1 MKNLTEI
8 KSKYLFYQKQKQQAE
23 KELLQTEEDLKKSQQ
38 HMENLLKA
46 RELIS
51 AEAEATQ
58 KAFQQRINSLVT
70 MVIRSVFVE
79 REIDFKLSIE
89 RKKNRLEVKPM
100 LIENGIEY
108 DDIGYDFGGSMIDL
122 ISFALRVVL
131 WSMQKPKSRAIFIL
145 DEPFKQIGKGV
156 MLERAGQMVK
166 ELSEKLGLQ
175 IILVTHEKQLQEIA
189 DKSFLVDMK
198 NGKSIVN

>member
-23 KELLQTEEDLKKSQQ
+23 KELLQTEADLKKSQQ

-198 NGKSIVN
+198 KGRSVVR